1 MTGGYSISL
10 HESMAAQAIAS
21 LVGSSQLRAPEIAR
35 GLVDGIWLSTTL
47 NSVTTVT
54 DAINETSPHAGGPA
68 ITIGAAD
75 RNSLRRRYIRAGL
88 PRATFSYERADGRLP
103 TGATKN
109 RAIEVQHRSGNRLVI
124 DAQMHLAV
132 IEKFQDAER
141 AATRFFCFGEKG
153 DST

>member
-1 MTGGYSISL
+1 M
-10 HESMAAQAIAS
+10 
-21 LVGSSQLRAPEIAR
+21 
-35 GLVDGIWLSTTL
+35 
-47 NSVTTVT
+47 TTVT